1 MSSKRD
7 REILNAI
14 VNPLLPVGEGIF
26 DDEEKVPKELKDK
39 GEEDTKEFRYD
50 TGCPNKFFV
59 SKYLN
64 FFRDSRGL
72 EKEAIKSAE
81 EGDLIKS
88 LELMNQAIK
97 LTPQRA
103 SCFNN
108 RAQIHRLNSDI
119 HSALMDLDTT
129 LQLTQ
134 GKGRSACQA
143 FCQRG
148 MYGY

>member
-1 MSSKRD
+1 MTAKKIPKNSGM
-7 REILNAI
+7 ILS
-14 VNPLLPVGEGIF
+14 VPTSF
-26 DDEEKVPKELKDK
+26 DAQK
-39 GEEDTKEFRYD
+39 GF
-50 TGCPNKFFV
+50 
-59 SKYLN
+59 LI
-64 FFRDSRGL
+64 FRDSRGL

-81 EGDLIKS
+81 EGNMIKS

-119 HSALMDLDTT
+119 HSALMDLNTT

-148 MYGY
+148 KCDSTVIRYFR